1 LYIRIYSNIY
11 VKPYD
16 SPGALSVKAS
26 LNDCFFMPV
35 RVAMLHLLPEVGR
48 FKGPGGR
55 GCAGMPYRKDAK
67 KRQGQVLRPC
77 KHSNFNLGLDLIHP
91 PFSIPF

>member
-1 LYIRIYSNIY
+1 
-11 VKPYD
+11 
-16 SPGALSVKAS
+16 
-26 LNDCFFMPV
+26 MPV

-77 KHSNFNLGLDLIHP
+77 KYSNSNLWMDAIHP
-91 PFSIPF
+91 PRSIPF